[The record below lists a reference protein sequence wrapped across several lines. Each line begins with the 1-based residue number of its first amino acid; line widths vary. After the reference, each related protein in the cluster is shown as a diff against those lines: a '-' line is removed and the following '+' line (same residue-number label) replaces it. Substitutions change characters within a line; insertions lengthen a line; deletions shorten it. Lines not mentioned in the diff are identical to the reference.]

1 MSFEIELEEQTITK
15 EETKTKSKE
24 KTDNGKVLVLH
35 NDDENTFDHVIE
47 CLIQICKHTPQKAE
61 ESAMTVHTRGKC
73 DVYKG
78 DKNKLTKMMWALQIK
93 GLLVTVEDE

>member
-1 MSFEIELEEQTITK
+1 MSFEIELEEKTITK
-15 EETKTKSKE
+15 EDTKTEVKD

-47 CLIQICKHTPQKAE
+47 CLIQVCKHTPKKAE
-61 ESAMTVHTRGKC
+61 ESAMRVHTRGKC

-78 DKNKLTKMMWALQIK
+78 EKNKLTKMMWALQIK
-93 GLLVTVEDE
+93 GLLVSVEDE

>member
-1 MSFEIELEEQTITK
+1 MNFEIELEEETITK
-15 EETKTKSKE
+15 EETKTEVKD

-61 ESAMTVHTRGKC
+61 ESAMLVHTRGKC
-73 DVYKG
+73 DIYKG
-78 DKNKLTKMMWALQIK
+78 EKNKLTKIMWALQIK
-93 GLLVTVEDE
+93 GLLVTIEDE